1 MSHLLWKAYWDND
14 VDRFRRLVVPATFS
28 THTSTKGPAG
38 SPSVAGSS
46 PGGPATSPRPGAK
59 SRKAPGYSG
68 GAQGSKNGSSGAGP
82 TLGKAEIN
90 SRDHA
95 GLTLLLR
102 AASSV
107 DANALTFVETLLE
120 HPAID
125 IYARD
130 TESGWN
136 ALHRALYAGNI
147 TIARLLLRAEQRI
160 MKESPGGVVNSR
172 VGELIKAKD
181 REGNS
186 PFDLYNSTIA
196 ARTVDDGLDAKDS
209 DSESVASSLLVFPMR
224 GTCTPAHILTSV

>member
-1 MSHLLWKAYWDND
+1 MSHILWKSYWEND

-28 THTSTKGPAG
+28 AHTPAKGSAVNLTLAG
-38 SPSVAGSS
+38 GS
-46 PGGPATSPRPGAK
+46 PGGLATSPRPGAK
-59 SRKAPGYSG
+59 SRKASGYG
-68 GAQGSKNGSSGAGP
+68 GGPQGSKNSSSGPGAA
-82 TLGKAEIN
+82 LGKTEIN

-102 AASSV
+102 AASS
-107 DANALTFVETLLE
+107 AGPNSITFVEMLLE

-125 IYARD
+125 IYVRD

-136 ALHRALYAGNI
+136 ALHRALYVGNI
-147 TIARLLLRAEQRI
+147 AIARLLLRAEQRI
-160 MKESPGGVVNSR
+160 MMEAPGGAMTSR

-196 ARTVDDGLDAKDS
+196 ARTLDDGLDANDS
-209 DSESVASSLLVFPMR
+209 DSDSVASSLLVSLMR
-224 GTCTPAHILTSV
+224 ATYTPAQILTLV